1 MSGGGNHDPEADQ
14 HPDANQ
20 ITPGVGAA
28 GTPAE
33 VGILASANGEKEA
46 EPPPIADP
54 LEAAAQIERE
64 EEERG
69 EVKPINVVPEPGDVA
84 VPADPRT

>member
-1 MSGGGNHDPEADQ
+1 MTPKTISTPGFD
-14 HPDANQ
+14 PDANQ

-33 VGILASANGEKEA
+33 AGILASADGQKEA

-54 LEAAAQIERE
+54 LEAAAEIERE

-69 EVKPINVVPEPGDVA
+69 EVKPINVIPEPGDVA
-84 VPADPRT
+84 VPTEPTT